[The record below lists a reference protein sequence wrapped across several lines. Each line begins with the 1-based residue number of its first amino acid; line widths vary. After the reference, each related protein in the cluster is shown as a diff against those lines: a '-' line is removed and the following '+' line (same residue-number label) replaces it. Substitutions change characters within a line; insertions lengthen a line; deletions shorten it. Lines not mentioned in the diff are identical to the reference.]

1 MNNAARQY
9 LNELNRYLPG
19 KRKNRKQLSDIELS
33 VTNYSEEF
41 NITNYLLLVKH
52 FGEPMDVA
60 GDFLEKPQNIKSRR
74 TAVLLVFMLLVISAF
89 TSAFCTLKAV
99 SSNIPVVQIE
109 SVTFQEYAQ
118 PDNTEKAA
126 R

>member
-19 KRKNRKQLSDIELS
+19 KRKNRKRLSDIELS

-41 NITNYLLLVKH
+41 NVTNYLLLVKH

-60 GDFLEKPQNIKSRR
+60 GDFIDKPDQQNIKSRR
-74 TAVLLVFMLLVISAF
+74 TAVLLVFMLLIITSFASVFF
-89 TSAFCTLKAV
+89 TSRAI

-109 SVTFQEYAQ
+109 SVIYQEHPE
-118 PDNTEKAA
+118 PDNAE
-126 R
+126 